1 MKLLS
6 ITASCL
12 VIFIILASATYSQDE
27 GYTFIYPSDGPGVC
41 LGRWVQPDDAMKE
54 GYCEGEVLSLTHYSA
69 LSSRKTV
76 DRLDQL
82 LIAISAIDEKMAKN
96 NNQLEMLIQATENT
110 KVSIDS
116 QVAQVGEILR
126 ETISKRFDT
135 LLVQLMNDDL
145 FKEELVRLK
154 EEILEEIDYVYF
166 SQPSVSEKTDT
177 KE

>member
-12 VIFIILASATYSQDE
+12 VVFIILASATYSQDE
-27 GYTFIYPSDGPGVC
+27 GHTFISSGKGPRVC
-41 LGRWVQPDDAMKE
+41 LGRWVQPDDVAKS
-54 GYCEGEVLSLTHYSA
+54 GYCEGEVMGLSQYSA

-82 LIAISAIDEKMAKN
+82 LIAISAIDEKIAEN
-96 NNQLEMLIQATENT
+96 NNQLGMLIQATENT
-110 KVSIDS
+110 KASIDS

-135 LLVQLMNDDL
+135 LLVQLINDDL

-166 SQPSVSEKTDT
+166 SQPPVSEETDT
-177 KE
+177 KK

>member
-12 VIFIILASATYSQDE
+12 VVFIILASATYSQDE
-27 GYTFIYPSDGPGVC
+27 EYTFISSSKGPGVC
-41 LGRWVQPDDAMKE
+41 LGRWVQSDDDSRL
-54 GYCEGEVLSLTHYSA
+54 GHCEGKEMGLSQYSA

-82 LIAISAIDEKMAKN
+82 LIAISAMDEKMAEN
-96 NNQLEMLIQATENT
+96 NNQLGMLIQATEDT
-110 KVSIDS
+110 KASIDS

-135 LLVQLMNDDL
+135 LLVQLINDDL

-166 SQPSVSEKTDT
+166 SQPPVSEETDT
-177 KE
+177 KK